1 MQPPPMAA
9 IQLPCVRDS
18 AAPWSGSELKKS
30 RNEDVDL
37 ATSLPRQSARGSTR
51 GEASDSSS
59 PHVACLPENTQ
70 DGELKR
76 RRTLVEELPS
86 GTVIEQTEDA
96 AVDVEMSEV
105 EEEEDAREPETG
117 SVSPASPVAEE
128 EDAEEHEEG
137 SIRSTL
143 FVAEE
148 EGKAGELKGNTS
160 SGVCESATE
169 DLDESFLE
177 AERRFNARY
186 ERLEKTLL
194 GKGRHCKV
202 YKAQNRHTCQ
212 PVAMKCLEFDA
223 EEWGVPSTMIRE
235 IALLKEL
242 SHPNVI
248 RLLDVLCTPRRAVLV
263 FEFLEHDLRKY
274 MKIHNWCLTPA
285 MIKGFG
291 RQLCQGVA
299 HCHLNRVIHR
309 DIKPENFLLQTK
321 GDIDKVLIKIIDF
334 GIAARYKPG
343 VPLTK
348 ATGTPDYIAPEV
360 LSKKYDNLVDV
371 WSCGV
376 VLYILL
382 CGYPPFTGNSDAET
396 FANIK
401 RGAYSFDPEDWG
413 SVSKDAI
420 DLIKGMLCLDAKKR
434 MTAEQVLNHKWI
446 VKHAPEAKDVALKAN
461 SLDRMQA
468 FTKAN
473 KLKKAAMHVI
483 AQRLQE
489 DDIKVLREQFMTL
502 DANKDGMVTFSELK
516 NGLDKLNLKN
526 TPDLQSL
533 MAAMDVD
540 ESGSIQFTDFVAAT
554 LDKKHL
560 QQENVCWQAFRI
572 FDKDQNGTISKK
584 ELSQVLHNS
593 DMESFFSS
601 KAMEQ
606 VLKEVDTDGDG
617 TISFDEFMKMMKACG
632 K

>member
-1 MQPPPMAA
+1 MASEKTVQA
-9 IQLPCVRDS
+9 FRRFDTNKDGVITKDELAAVLKNLDPKSWDDKKINTLLS
-18 AAPWSGSELKKS
+18 AADTNKDGKIQYEEFVKWLMGDDDRNKDIAFKGDDAFKGSDLVHFNKGDLHKFFEIKKGKALGEGAFGAVTLANS
-30 RNEDVDL
+30 R
-37 ATSLPRQSARGSTR
+37 ATGAPRAVKTIAKS
-51 GEASDSSS
+51 
-59 PHVACLPENTQ
+59 NTQ
-70 DGELKR
+70 RNAFEEEIDLTKNMDHPNIIKLYECFEDRVNFYLVMEVCAGGEL
-76 RRTLVEELPS
+76 
-86 GTVIEQTEDA
+86 
-96 AVDVEMSEV
+96 
-105 EEEEDAREPETG
+105 
-117 SVSPASPVAEE
+117 
-128 EDAEEHEEG
+128 
-137 SIRSTL
+137 
-143 FVAEE
+143 
-148 EGKAGELKGNTS
+148 
-160 SGVCESATE
+160 
-169 DLDESFLE
+169 
-177 AERRFNARY
+177 
-186 ERLEKTLL
+186 
-194 GKGRHCKV
+194 
-202 YKAQNRHTCQ
+202 
-212 PVAMKCLEFDA
+212 FDA
-223 EEWGVPSTMIRE
+223 IVNAGNFTERQATWVMQQIMRGINYCH
-235 IALLKEL
+235 ALY
-242 SHPNVI
+242 V
-248 RLLDVLCTPRRAVLV
+248 C
-263 FEFLEHDLRKY
+263 
-274 MKIHNWCLTPA
+274 
-285 MIKGFG
+285 
-291 RQLCQGVA
+291 
-299 HCHLNRVIHR
+299 HR